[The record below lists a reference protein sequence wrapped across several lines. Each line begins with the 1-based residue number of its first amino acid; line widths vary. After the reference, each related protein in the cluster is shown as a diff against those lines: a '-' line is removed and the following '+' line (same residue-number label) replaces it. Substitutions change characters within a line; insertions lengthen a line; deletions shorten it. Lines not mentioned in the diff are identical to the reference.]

1 MKSTHE
7 VPDHV
12 RRRLN
17 LRTRSLVHEQELRR
31 AMGRL
36 RREAN
41 EQFDVGVFIA
51 EHAALILGGA
61 FAIGL
66 WVGARRPRY

>member
-7 VPDHV
+7 VPEHV
-12 RRRLN
+12 RRQLD
-17 LRTRSLVHEQELRR
+17 LRTRSLEHEQQLHR

-41 EQFDVGVFIA
+41 QQFDFGGFVA
-51 EHAALILGGA
+51 DHAALILGGA
-61 FAIGL
+61 FVIGL
-66 WVGARRPRY
+66 WVGGRRPRY